1 MSKAFGKLFG
11 NPRNPLPTNPA
22 TQKAERL
29 NLIRFA
35 RPHMRSFHFA
45 WLGFLTAFTGWFA
58 VAPLAPT
65 IKKELKLNP
74 FQFNDTNIISVA
86 STIAFRVLVGPLC
99 DAFGPRKVMATLLL
113 VGSIPVGLTGLA
125 HDRESLMSV
134 RFFVGILGAVFVPCQ
149 FWTMQM
155 FDSNVVGSANA
166 IAGGWGNMGAGIT
179 YLLMPV
185 IMQWFVDGGKSL
197 HDAWRLTLVVP
208 ACLLIVVGI
217 ACLLFTDDCPQGK
230 WKNRGNLVEE
240 EKIVEVHDAG
250 DVDKEKKANTIES
263 ANTQNS
269 TAAPPISK
277 LGAFYIALSN
287 PNVWVLMLMYSC
299 TFGVE
304 LAVDNVLADF
314 LFGHFNLTQKK
325 AGLIGATFG
334 LMNLFSRATGGFLSD
349 FTGSRL
355 GMRGRLLAQFVI
367 VFCGGLFLFLF
378 KFAVSSLT
386 TAIVVL
392 VIFSYFVQAGCGT
405 SFGIVPFV
413 NPAVSGAISGL
424 VGAGGNVGGLIFTII
439 FKKYSEDTPTAFMV
453 IGCVVMAVAF
463 TTLALKVD
471 GMRLVSLRKS

>member
-1 MSKAFGKLFG
+1 MSKALGKLFG

-29 NLIRFA
+29 NLIKFS

-65 IKKELKLNP
+65 IKKDLKLNP
-74 FQFNDTNIISVA
+74 FQFNDSNIISVS
-86 STIAFRVLVGPLC
+86 STIAFRILVGPLC
-99 DAFGPRKVMATLLL
+99 DAIGPRKVMATLLL

-125 HDRESLMSV
+125 NDREGLMIA
-134 RFFVGILGAVFVPCQ
+134 RFFVGILGATFVPCQ

-185 IMQWFVDGGKSL
+185 IMQWFVDGGRST

-217 ACLLFTDDCPQGK
+217 ACLLFTDDCPEGK
-230 WKNRGNLVEE
+230 WKNRGKLVEE

-250 DVDKEKKANTIES
+250 DVDKEKKATTIEP
-263 ANTQNS
+263 ANKQS
-269 TAAPPISK
+269 TATAPPTSK
-277 LGAFYIALSN
+277 LRAFYIALSN
-287 PNVWVLMLMYSC
+287 PNVWVLMVMYSC

-314 LFGHFNLTQKK
+314 LFNHFHLTQKT
-325 AGLIGATFG
+325 AGLIGSLFG

-349 FTGSRL
+349 FASSRL
-355 GMRGRLLAQFVI
+355 GIRGRLLVQLLIMF
-367 VFCGGLFLFLF
+367 FGGLFLFLF
-378 KFAVSSLT
+378 KFAVTTLT
-386 TAIVVL
+386 GAIIVL
-392 VIFSYFVQAGCGT
+392 VIFSYFVQAGCGS

-424 VGAGGNVGGLIFTII
+424 VGAGGNIGGLIFTII

-453 IGCVVMAVAF
+453 IGCVVMTVAF
-463 TTLALKVD
+463 TAFTLKVD
-471 GMRLVSLRKS
+471 GMRLASFRKS